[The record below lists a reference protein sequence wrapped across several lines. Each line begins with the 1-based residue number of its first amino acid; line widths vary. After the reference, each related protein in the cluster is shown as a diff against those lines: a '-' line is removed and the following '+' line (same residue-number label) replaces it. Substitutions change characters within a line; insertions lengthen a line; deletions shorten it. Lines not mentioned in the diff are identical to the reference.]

1 MLIVALITKYISWLI
16 EHALYEIMPV
26 FFSVFKSPNLKRR
39 AILVAISGHG
49 SSSTL
54 PPLLLLLLSPRVCVG
69 GSAHGKSNSSADG
82 SKRSCAEKVKCQPGI
97 LLPVWLPQ
105 DPSLAMQSVRAMIYF
120 ASLLYM
126 FLGVSIIA
134 DRFMA
139 AIEVITSQVHSNT
152 KWHNDRWMDG

>member
-1 MLIVALITKYISWLI
+1 MLIVALYNKI
-16 EHALYEIMPV
+16 HIMIDWACFV
-26 FFSVFKSPNLKRR
+26 LNNTTLLSVNLPNSRGEPFRSPY
-39 AILVAISGHG
+39 LVMA
-49 SSSTL
+49 
-54 PPLLLLLLSPRVCVG
+54 PPLLFHLLLLLLSPRVCVG
-69 GSAHGKSNSSADG
+69 GSAHGNSNSSADG
-82 SKRSCAEKVKCQPGI
+82 PKRSCAEKVKCQPGI

-105 DPSLAMQSVRAMIYF
+105 DPSLAMQSVRALIYF

-152 KWHNDRWMDG
+152 K